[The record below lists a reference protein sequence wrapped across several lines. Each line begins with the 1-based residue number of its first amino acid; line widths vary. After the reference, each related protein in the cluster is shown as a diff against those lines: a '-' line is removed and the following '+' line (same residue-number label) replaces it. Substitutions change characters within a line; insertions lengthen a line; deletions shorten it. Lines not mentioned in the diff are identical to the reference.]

1 MNVEHD
7 LVRAYFEANGF
18 WVRSSKKIL
27 ANYKKSV
34 LPLFEILNSSNTGT
48 SSDISFRLFTGDLTR
63 IRKACICLL
72 GWEDSAFSNELLSSD
87 AKLIK
92 FFRKEV
98 DSQRIEAS
106 CSQMLNPPKENFLIL
121 VVPALP
127 RAESKS
133 IELFDSLKESGV
145 CGVITLS
152 SILENLLRNTSANIE
167 TNDNSAYHLLRL
179 LKAYGLATEPQL
191 DIFVK

>member
-34 LPLFEILNSSNTGT
+34 LPLFEIFNSSNTAT

-72 GWEDSAFSNELLSSD
+72 GWEDSVFSNELLSSD

-127 RAESKS
+127 KAESKS

-152 SILENLLRNTSANIE
+152 SILENLLRKTSANIE

>member
-1 MNVEHD
+1 
-7 LVRAYFEANGF
+7 
-18 WVRSSKKIL
+18 
-27 ANYKKSV
+27 
-34 LPLFEILNSSNTGT
+34 
-48 SSDISFRLFTGDLTR
+48 
-63 IRKACICLL
+63 L

-127 RAESKS
+127 KAESKS

-152 SILENLLRNTSANIE
+152 SILENLLRKTSANIE